1 MTTEEESRII
11 EVSGVK
17 MEIDLR
23 HAKVVEKYRVG
34 DGVKVLVKKYTDTFE
49 SYPGVIIGFD
59 AFVQRPTIIIAYLEA
74 SYSAAEIK
82 IVHLNS
88 SSPDVEIVP
97 VTVGEFMLSERCRV
111 EELLDRGILKAE
123 QALEA
128 EIAKKTYFQKYFGML
143 FEDIPGEER

>member
-11 EVSGVK
+11 EVGGVK

-74 SYSAAEIK
+74 GYSAAEIK

>member
-11 EVSGVK
+11 EVGGVK

-74 SYSAAEIK
+74 GYSAAEIK

-97 VTVGEFMLSERCRV
+97 VTVGEFMLSERGRV